1 MSILN
6 SSYDNRIKITGICA
20 VLLVGLALIGF
31 VIDVRW
37 DMRHIQEISLIL
49 HLVSLI
55 LVMILA
61 HI

>member
-1 MSILN
+1 LSILN
-6 SSYDNRIKITGICA
+6 SSYDNRIKIAGICA